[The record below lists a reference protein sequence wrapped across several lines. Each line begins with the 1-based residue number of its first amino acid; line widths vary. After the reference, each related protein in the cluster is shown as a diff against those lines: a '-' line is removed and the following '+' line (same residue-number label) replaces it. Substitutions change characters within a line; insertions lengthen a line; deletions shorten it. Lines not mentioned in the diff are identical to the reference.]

1 MALIQKNI
9 PLASGKRVGLK
20 LDEATWRAIEWTN
33 GQAGKDWRKW
43 CADIIESTPKDEN
56 TTAAVRAAAMDAL
69 LYENIMEGRAESMAA
84 MSAHPLLRDSGMLD
98 DAQLDE
104 ILARATVQGVSDLD
118 GFKVLFGHDEH
129 GQDCVWIKNGLRDRP
144 HFAFI
149 VPAQTAGGE
158 K

>member
-9 PLASGKRVGLK
+9 PLTGGKRAGLK

-33 GQAGKDWRKW
+33 EQTGKDWKKW

-56 TTAAVRAAAMDAL
+56 VTAAVRAAAMDAL

-84 MSAHPLLRDSGMLD
+84 MSAHPLMRDSAMLD
-98 DAQLDE
+98 DARLEE
-104 ILARATVQGVSDLD
+104 ILVRATVQGTADFD

-129 GQDCVWIKNGLRDRP
+129 GQDCVWIKNGLRNGL

-149 VPAQTAGGE
+149 VPTQTTGSE